1 MSRLRVLTG
10 NTAGNPVARAVAKTR
25 LRAMLLSAKLRIYTL
40 DDGVDDSEYL
50 AGLLNC
56 LQVVARAC
64 ALQWPGA
71 KPSDVVADYA
81 VLRGSL
87 SALTQVLHRWDSTQA
102 VAIEAGID
110 RAERLNLLLK
120 TVHIY
125 DAFLA
130 SLRDE
135 QVARAEL
142 TSANG

>member
-10 NTAGNPVARAVAKTR
+10 NTASNPVARAVAKTR
-25 LRAMLLSAKLRIYTL
+25 LRSVLLSAKLRLYTL

-56 LQVVARAC
+56 LQVVCRAC
-64 ALQWPGA
+64 SLQWPGA
-71 KPSDVVADYA
+71 KPADVAADHT

-87 SALTQVLHRWDSTQA
+87 SALVQVLHRWDSSQA

-130 SLRDE
+130 SVRDE
-135 QVARAEL
+135 QAARCL
-142 TSANG
+142 TAASE